1 VLGDGLKRRSFAVR
15 YLTLFG
21 GEVTSKL
28 AVLFAFAYLAR
39 ALGPGDFGAVE
50 LAVSTTVLVVLAAE
64 LGLGSYGARVVETSP
79 EVAAQL
85 VPRAGLLRFML
96 AVPAYLLLVLLSS
109 AYGAAGHGV
118 LAVYGV
124 VVLLTPFNTQWVF
137 QGLRQMQWVA
147 AGSLL
152 RYGTFAVLVFLL
164 VRPGTD
170 PRLVAVAEVAGALV
184 LALFNSTILNRVL
197 RVRFDWAGA
206 WRGAVG
212 LFRETWFLGGSDLA
226 WMTMWLSPAIV
237 IGWIDPSHP
246 ERVAWIAAALRIVI
260 ALHTFVW
267 LYFFN
272 LLPNLSRELHKGPDA
287 WRALV
292 ERSMSISTWPACLL
306 AVGGTLIAPLLLPT
320 VFGQAYHE
328 AVLPFQIAVWMIPVA
343 WLSGHFRF
351 SLIAAGRQD
360 LDFVASGL
368 GAATVVI
375 LAVAAGP
382 AYGAPGVAAAL
393 LSAGVVNACSAGVW
407 MHRVIG
413 PVRMGILL
421 PGLVT
426 GLLTL
431 GAGLFL
437 AGRLGSLAGS
447 VIACAA
453 YALVAASRL
462 DLAQIRDAWEG
473 RS

>member
-1 VLGDGLKRRSFAVR
+1 
-15 YLTLFG
+15 
-21 GEVTSKL
+21 
-28 AVLFAFAYLAR
+28 
-39 ALGPGDFGAVE
+39 
-50 LAVSTTVLVVLAAE
+50 
-64 LGLGSYGARVVETSP
+64 
-79 EVAAQL
+79 
-85 VPRAGLLRFML
+85 
-96 AVPAYLLLVLLSS
+96 
-109 AYGAAGHGV
+109 
-118 LAVYGV
+118 
-124 VVLLTPFNTQWVF
+124 
-137 QGLRQMQWVA
+137 
-147 AGSLL
+147 
-152 RYGTFAVLVFLL
+152 
-164 VRPGTD
+164 
-170 PRLVAVAEVAGALV
+170 
-184 LALFNSTILNRVL
+184 
-197 RVRFDWAGA
+197 
-206 WRGAVG
+206 
-212 LFRETWFLGGSDLA
+212 
-226 WMTMWLSPAIV
+226 MTMWLSPAIV
-237 IGWIDPSHP
+237 IGWIDPSRP
-246 ERVAWIAAALRIVI
+246 ERVAWIAAAVRIVI